1 MMLRGQDRKEPL
13 WWGRGARNCL
23 AVWPNKN
30 GPYHE
35 IYIGSGKTG
44 EAGPYI
50 QIMDDELDDLVLFL
64 QRIRNG
70 TSPENG

>member
-1 MMLRGQDRKEPL
+1 MLRGQDRKEPL
-13 WWGRGARNCL
+13 WWGRGARNCI

-35 IYIGSGKTG
+35 IYIGNGKTG
-44 EAGPYI
+44 ETGPSI
-50 QIMDDELDDLVLFL
+50 QIMDDELDDFVLFL